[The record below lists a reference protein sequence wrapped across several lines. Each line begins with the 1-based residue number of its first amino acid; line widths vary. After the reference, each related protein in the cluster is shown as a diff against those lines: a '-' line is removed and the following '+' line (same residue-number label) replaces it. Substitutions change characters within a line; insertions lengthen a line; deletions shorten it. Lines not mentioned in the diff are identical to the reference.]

1 MSEGKPLVED
11 ENTTLDK
18 TIKYFPR
25 FALPI
30 GILML
35 LAYFGNFND
44 GFGNQSDFGAF
55 GDFFGGILNPVLT
68 CFTILLLLR
77 QLKYQRSELHATVK
91 ELQNTAK
98 IHKENIDHSRAV
110 DIFDKTRDEFIQEL
124 NDFYISL
131 EEEFLL
137 LTPDGDVTEH
147 GYTAKDPYGEKS
159 IALSFKNIDEHIELL
174 TTVTLYSEHAGK
186 FYSCVTRALHHS
198 VSKANNV
205 LIYAYEYQRL
215 GVNRLLYLGPFKGF
229 VRSCQKL
236 EGTIY
241 SFDIESEVQP
251 IHSRLLSIM
260 EQCSKIIAQAENP
273 QT

>member
-11 ENTTLDK
+11 GNTTLDK
-18 TIKYFPR
+18 IIKYFPR
-25 FALPI
+25 FAIPI

-55 GDFFGGILNPVLT
+55 GDFFGGILNPMLT
-68 CFTILLLLR
+68 FFTILLLLR

-98 IHKENIDHSRAV
+98 IHKESIDHSRAV
-110 DIFDKTRDEFIQEL
+110 DIFDKTRDEFVQEL
-124 NDFYISL
+124 SDFHISL
-131 EEEFLL
+131 EEKFLL
-137 LTPDGDVTEH
+137 LAPDGNITEG
-147 GYTAKDPYGEKS
+147 GYSASDPYGEKT
-159 IALSFKNIDEHIELL
+159 IALSLKNIDEHLELV
-174 TTVTLYSEHAGK
+174 TTITLYSEHSEK
-186 FYSCVTRALHHS
+186 FYSCVTRALQHS

-215 GVNRLLYLGPFKGF
+215 GVNRLLYLGPLKGL

-251 IHSRLLSIM
+251 IQSRLLSIM
-260 EQCSKIIAQAENP
+260 EACSKIIQRAEKP

>member
-11 ENTTLDK
+11 ENSTLDK
-18 TIKYFPR
+18 IIHYFPY
-25 FALPI
+25 FAVPI
-30 GILML
+30 AILML
-35 LAYFGNFND
+35 AAYFFNFHS
-44 GFGNQSDFGAF
+44 GFGDQGDFGAF
-55 GDFFGGILNPVLT
+55 GDFFGGILNPMLS
-68 CFTILLLLR
+68 FLTILLLLR
-77 QLKYQRSELHATVK
+77 QLRYQRSELHATVK
-91 ELQNTAK
+91 ELQNTAM
-98 IHKENIDHSRAV
+98 IHKESIDHSRAV
-110 DIFDKTRDEFIQEL
+110 DIFDNTREEFVQEL
-124 NDFYISL
+124 SDFYISL

-137 LTPDGDVTEH
+137 LAPDGGITEG
-147 GYTAKDPYGEKS
+147 GYSANDPYGEKT
-159 IALSFKNIDEHIELL
+159 IALSLKNIDTHVELV
-174 TTVTLYSEHAGK
+174 TTVTLYSEHSDK

-229 VRSCQKL
+229 VSSCQKL

-260 EQCSKIIAQAENP
+260 EQCSKIIEQAENP